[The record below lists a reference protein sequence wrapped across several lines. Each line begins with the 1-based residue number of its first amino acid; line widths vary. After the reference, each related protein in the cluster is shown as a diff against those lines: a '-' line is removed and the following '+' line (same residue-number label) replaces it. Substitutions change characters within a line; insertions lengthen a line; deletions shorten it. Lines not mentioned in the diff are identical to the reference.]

1 MSSGPLDLLRR
12 NIGVRLGLWYAII
25 FMLSTAALFALAY
38 YLLAA
43 AVGAKDQE
51 VLEGQLKEAASVY
64 QNGGANA
71 LRSWVR
77 DLPVQVQNTMLVRL
91 VNGFTHVALVVNA
104 PPDWVAYRDVPGF
117 EGFFKVRFI
126 RIPLN
131 AEKDFIRTQVEFG
144 DGSILQIGRTT
155 NSREAVLNPI
165 RRSFF
170 ISGSA
175 TLLFSFVAGAF
186 FAHRAMQPVRH
197 IVSTAR
203 SIIRTGSLDA
213 RVPVRKSHDELDEL
227 VQHFNTLLDK
237 NEALIRAMRESLDN
251 VAHDLRTPL
260 ARLRGT
266 AEVALLPG
274 TDPAV
279 AREALADCV
288 EESERVLGML
298 NTLMDITEAETGMM
312 KLQRE
317 QVDLCQMAREV
328 AELYQYV
335 AEEKGVKVATELPV
349 PCEVSVDRT
358 RMRQVFA
365 NLLDNAI
372 KYTSEGGQVTISVQC
387 ESDHALSIF
396 HDTGIGIPADE
407 QDKIWTRLYRG
418 DKSRSQRGLGLGLS
432 LVKAVVQA
440 HDGEVTVSSEVNKG
454 SKFTVRLPRRP
465 L

>member
-186 FAHRAMQPVRH
+186 FAHRAMQPV
-197 IVSTAR
+197 
-203 SIIRTGSLDA
+203 
-213 RVPVRKSHDELDEL
+213 
-227 VQHFNTLLDK
+227 
-237 NEALIRAMRESLDN
+237 
-251 VAHDLRTPL
+251 
-260 ARLRGT
+260 
-266 AEVALLPG
+266 
-274 TDPAV
+274 
-279 AREALADCV
+279 
-288 EESERVLGML
+288 
-298 NTLMDITEAETGMM
+298 
-312 KLQRE
+312 
-317 QVDLCQMAREV
+317 
-328 AELYQYV
+328 
-335 AEEKGVKVATELPV
+335 
-349 PCEVSVDRT
+349 
-358 RMRQVFA
+358 
-365 NLLDNAI
+365 
-372 KYTSEGGQVTISVQC
+372 
-387 ESDHALSIF
+387 
-396 HDTGIGIPADE
+396 
-407 QDKIWTRLYRG
+407 
-418 DKSRSQRGLGLGLS
+418 
-432 LVKAVVQA
+432 
-440 HDGEVTVSSEVNKG
+440 
-454 SKFTVRLPRRP
+454 
-465 L
+465 